1 MEMEN
6 IYLTKEYFQNTSK
19 CIIVLDHH
27 KFILKVNPAFYEYLG
42 YGDEDV
48 IGKSMDDISSRSR
61 DSFYQAMWA
70 EVETTGLWEGEVW
83 NRKKTGEMFLEK
95 RTIIRISENSNSQYV
110 FILEEI
116 TDYKIEKNK
125 AEKINIKDQVT
136 DLPSRNVF
144 QKKFSTLIKQAKN
157 NTLKPG
163 VIMMNIERFQQIDKT
178 FGFSIGDELL
188 LKVTERFKLLLPKEV
203 FLSRIGGGL
212 FVILIPDATDK
223 PKVSRWIE
231 KVLQSFRKQSF
242 QISEQEVFIALSIG
256 VSVFPEDGVDER
268 ELLRNADFARYR
280 ALEAG
285 DNNYVFYEA
294 KLNVEMFERLVLE
307 TSLKKAL
314 DKKEFVLYYQPQID
328 IDSGAIVGVE
338 ALIRWKSSEYGLV
351 APFKFIPLAEE
362 TGLINPI
369 GEWVLEEA
377 CRQNKQWQKEGKK
390 PIHVAVNLSIRQFQ
404 KGNIVQKVGQILKK
418 TGLDPQYLELE
429 ITESMF
435 MDDVDKM
442 IDTVNELKKLGVQ
455 VSIDDF
461 GTGYSSLSYLAKLPI
476 DTLKIDRSFI
486 QNITRNQEDTTIVS
500 VILAMAHRLKL
511 QVVAEGVEELDH
523 LIYLKNEGCER
534 YQGYYFKPPIPAHEI
549 YDLLP

>member
-1 MEMEN
+1 MILDEN
-6 IYLTKEYFQNTSK
+6 R
-19 CIIVLDHH
+19 IILE
-27 KFILKVNPAFYEYLG
+27 VNPAFYEYLG
-42 YGDEDV
+42 YGDEET
-48 IGKSMDDISSRSR
+48 IGKSLDTFSNRTR
-61 DSFYQAMWA
+61 DSFYKSMWMEA
-70 EVETTGLWEGEVW
+70 ETKGLWEGEVW

-95 RTIIRISENSNSQYV
+95 RTIIRMVETDVVRYV
-110 FILEEI
+110 FILEEV
-116 TDYKIEKNK
+116 TNYNIEKNA
-125 AEKINIKDQVT
+125 AEKINVKDHIT
-136 DLPSRNVF
+136 DLPSRTVF

-188 LKVTERFKLLLPKEV
+188 QKVTDRLKLLVPKEV

-212 FVILIPDATDK
+212 FVILVPDATDK

-231 KVLQSFRKQSF
+231 KILQSFRNQSF

-256 VSVFPEDGVDER
+256 VASFPGDGQDER

-328 IDSGAIVGVE
+328 IESGEIVAVE
-338 ALIRWKSSEYGLV
+338 ALIRWNSKEYGLV
-351 APFKFIPLAEE
+351 PPFKFISLAEE

-377 CRQNKQWQKEGKK
+377 CRQNKKWQKEGKK
-390 PIHVAVNLSIRQFQ
+390 PITVAVNLSIRQFQ
-404 KGNIVQKVGQILKK
+404 KGNMVQKVAHILKK
-418 TGLDPQYLELE
+418 TGLDAKYLELE

-435 MDDVDKM
+435 MDDVEKM
-442 IDTVNELKKLGVQ
+442 IETLNELKSLGVQ

-486 QNITRNQEDTTIVS
+486 QNITINQEDTTIVS
-500 VILAMAHRLKL
+500 VILAMARRLKL
-511 QVVAEGVEELDH
+511 QVVAEGVEEENH
-523 LIYLKNEGCER
+523 LAYLKQEGCAR
-534 YQGYYFKPPIPAHEI
+534 YQGYLFKPPIPVEQI
-549 YDLLP
+549 NDLLP